1 MLSHPLD
8 NLRSVPAPA
17 RSWPTWP
24 LKTVLAVLFLGPII
38 APLFQATGL
47 PLIADSGWLARD
59 ILSTYICPTPAK
71 SYMLAGHS
79 MAVCARCWGA
89 TIGLWVA
96 WFAVQKNKEYA
107 KNKKQKT
114 NSILVHSGLFTA
126 LCSLFLLAW
135 PLRLALAALPFALWV
150 LEINY
155 WPAAPLGVL
164 LINGAL
170 AGFSAGL
177 FVCSIWPGLLA
188 THAPASLTQ
197 A

>member
-1 MLSHPLD
+1 MLSQPLD
-8 NLRSVPAPA
+8 NLRSVPVPA
-17 RSWPTWP
+17 RAWPTWP
-24 LKTVLAVLFLGPII
+24 LKAVLMVLFLGPII

-47 PLIADSGWLARD
+47 PLLAASGWLARD

-71 SYMLAGHS
+71 SYMLFGHP

-89 TIGLWVA
+89 TIGLWLA
-96 WFAVQKNKEYA
+96 YMTICRSIDDRRSTIRKSFADRQS
-107 KNKKQKT
+107 
-114 NSILVHSGLFTA
+114 SIIDRLMR
-126 LCSLFLLAW
+126 LAW
-135 PLRLALAALPFALWV
+135 PLRLALAALPFTLWV

-155 WPAAPLGVL
+155 WPAAPFGVL
-164 LINGAL
+164 LLNGAL

-188 THAPASLTQ
+188 TRAPAPLSQ

>member
-24 LKTVLAVLFLGPII
+24 LKAVLAVLFLGPII

-96 WFAVQKNKEYA
+96 F
-107 KNKKQKT
+107 
-114 NSILVHSGLFTA
+114 LFTIYD
-126 LCSLFLLAW
+126 LRFTIGSFHRPSSIVHRLMVLPW